1 MKSTI
6 YILILL
12 TLINCNTMSN
22 IEKALLIEDET
33 ESLLKIGEII
43 WKKVEQS
50 EDFENLTEAEQT
62 FVYVE
67 ALEAEVNNG
76 GFDQYFFN
84 TSGKYSQETL
94 EALKKIGA
102 VKTYKIVEEAF
113 RIFPENPI
121 PKDIEK
127 RRDILENI
135 NSATSERWTELEDK
149 FYLYEE
155 NIGGLLL
162 KYVKEHKS
170 EFE

>member
-1 MKSTI
+1 MKNTI

-12 TLINCNTMSN
+12 IFINCNKMSN

-33 ESLLKIGEII
+33 ESLLKIQEII
-43 WKKVEQS
+43 WEKAEQS

-84 TSGKYSQETL
+84 TNGKYSEETL

-102 VKTYKIVEEAF
+102 VKTYKIVQEAF

-127 RRDILENI
+127 RRDLLENI
-135 NSATSERWTELEDK
+135 DSKTSQRWTELEDQ

-162 KYVKEHKS
+162 KYVKGHKTA
-170 EFE
+170 FE